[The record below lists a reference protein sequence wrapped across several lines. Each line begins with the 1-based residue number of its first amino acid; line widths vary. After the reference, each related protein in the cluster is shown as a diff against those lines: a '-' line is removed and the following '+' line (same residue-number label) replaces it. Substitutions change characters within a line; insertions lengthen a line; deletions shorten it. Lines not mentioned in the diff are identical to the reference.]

1 MNPAPS
7 IPRVV
12 PLAYSPECEFQEED
26 EEQTTA
32 ELLEALRGIREK
44 VAADEG
50 RAFRSVH
57 AKSHGIL
64 HGRMEVPAL
73 PPVLA
78 QGLFARPGSYPVVM
92 RLSSTPG
99 DLLDDAVSTPRGLA
113 IQIGEVDGVPL
124 DPADGSRCQDFL
136 MVNGPVFSAPTARK
150 FLKSLQLLAATTD
163 KAPAAKALLSA
174 ALRGLEAVVEKAGGE
189 SATLK
194 ALGGH
199 PATHPLGERYFTQ
212 VPMLF
217 GPYIA
222 KFSLVPVSPELLLL
236 HDAPVELSGRPDA
249 LRDAVAVHFR
259 QSGGAWELRA
269 QLCVDLERMPVE
281 DASIEWSEELSPFI
295 TVARI
300 SAPAQASWSEAT
312 SPAEDN
318 ALAFSP
324 WHGLVEHRPLGSI
337 MRVRRRAYL
346 VGAQFRQAFNAAA
359 ADPDAAHKFGVA
371 PAASLP

>member
-1 MNPAPS
+1 MSTPTLPT
-7 IPRVV
+7 
-12 PLAYSPECEFQEED
+12 PLAYTPDCEFQEED
-26 EEQTTA
+26 EAQTTA
-32 ELLEALRGIREK
+32 ELVETLRNISEK

-64 HGRMEVPAL
+64 HGTIDIPAL

-78 QGLFARPGSYPVVM
+78 QGLFAAPGSHPVVM

-99 DLLDDAVSTPRGLA
+99 DLLNDAVSTPRGLA
-113 IQIGEVDGVPL
+113 IKVLEVDGVPL
-124 DPADGSRCQDFL
+124 EPADEARSQDFL

-150 FLKSLQLLAATTD
+150 FLKSLKLLAATTD

-199 PATHPLGERYFTQ
+199 PATNPLGESYFTQ
-212 VPMLF
+212 VPVLF
-217 GPYIA
+217 GPYMA
-222 KFSLVPVSPELLLL
+222 KLSLVPVSPELVAL
-236 HDAPVELSGRPDA
+236 HDAPVDLSNKPLA
-249 LRDAVAVHFR
+249 LREAVSAHFA
-259 QSGGAWELRA
+259 QAGGVWELRA
-269 QLCVDLERMPVE
+269 QLCVDIEKMPIE
-281 DASIEWSEELSPFI
+281 DASVQWPEDLSPFI

-300 SAPAQASWSEAT
+300 TVPAQASWDEAT
-312 SPAEDN
+312 SPDEDN
-318 ALAFSP
+318 QLAFSP

-337 MRVRRRAYL
+337 MRVRRRAY
-346 VGAQFRQAFNAAA
+346 AMASQFRHTYNAAA
-359 ADPDAAHKFGVA
+359 ADTESAKKFGVA
-371 PAASLP
+371 PAAPST